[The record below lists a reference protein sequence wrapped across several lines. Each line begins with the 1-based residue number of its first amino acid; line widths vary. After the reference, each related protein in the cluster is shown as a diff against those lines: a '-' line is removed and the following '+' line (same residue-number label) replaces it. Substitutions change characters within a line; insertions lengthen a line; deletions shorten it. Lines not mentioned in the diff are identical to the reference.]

1 MNEQKEQIPDWLCNY
16 LRIAFLG
23 EIYSNIRAIAIACNN
38 KEDEITIR
46 YYLDR
51 NPCDYDYEN
60 LEVVAT
66 NLDALLPTQLK
77 KLDIECIHW
86 KDESLKNTDPLSGFF
101 YTRKE
106 YDLE

>member
-1 MNEQKEQIPDWLCNY
+1 MNEKKEQIPDWLCDY

-38 KEDEITIR
+38 KEDEIVIR

-51 NPCDYDYEN
+51 EPSDYDYESI
-60 LEVVAT
+60 EVVAT
-66 NLDALLPTQLK
+66 NLDALLPIKLK
-77 KLDIECIHW
+77 KLDIECVQY
-86 KDESLKNTDPLSGFF
+86 KDESFNNIDPLSGFF
-101 YTRKE
+101 YARRE

>member
-1 MNEQKEQIPDWLCNY
+1 MNEQKEQIPDWLCDY

-23 EIYSNIRAIAIACNN
+23 EIYSNIRAIACNN
-38 KEDEITIR
+38 KEDEIIIR

-51 NPCDYDYEN
+51 KPSDYDYES

-66 NLDALLPTQLK
+66 NLDALLPIQLK
-77 KLDIECIHW
+77 KLDIECIYC
-86 KDESLKNTDPLSGFF
+86 KDESLKHTDPLSGFF
-101 YTRKE
+101 YARRE